1 MSKSRGQPFTPG
13 DKRINRAG
21 RPVKSDTL
29 SDCLRELAS
38 QPGSGGLT
46 HAQKL
51 ARVLWRKAEAGDVRA
66 AGLIADR
73 LEGKPGQRVEVTTPQ
88 PLSFSEAA
96 ALMQSDIRRA
106 ALGEPH
112 GPVYSGVIPPSQAG
126 KPER

>member
-1 MSKSRGQPFTPG
+1 MTKTRGRPFAAG

-38 QPGSGGLT
+38 QPGPGGLT

-73 LEGKPGQRVEVTTPQ
+73 LEGKPGQRLEVDATGQTRTSVVFEGCGG
-88 PLSFSEAA
+88 SFAEMSAA
-96 ALMQSDIRRA
+96 MAGR
-106 ALGEPH
+106 
-112 GPVYSGVIPPSQAG
+112 VIPRNDA
-126 KPER
+126 PER